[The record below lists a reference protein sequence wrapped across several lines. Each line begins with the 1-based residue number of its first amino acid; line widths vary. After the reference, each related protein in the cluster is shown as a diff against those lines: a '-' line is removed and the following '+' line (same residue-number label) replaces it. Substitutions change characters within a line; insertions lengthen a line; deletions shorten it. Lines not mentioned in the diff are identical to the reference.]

1 VKTQSLYPE
10 SPFPTQESATGIRRK
25 TILVIA
31 ILAILSLCG
40 FALWEGIQ
48 TALRLTSG
56 HS

>member
-25 TILVIA
+25 IILVIA

-40 FALWEGIQ
+40 FALWQGIQ
-48 TALRLTSG
+48 MALRLTSG

>member
-1 VKTQSLYPE
+1 MKTQSLYPE
-10 SPFPTQESATGIRRK
+10 SLFQAQESSASMRRK
-25 TILVIA
+25 IALAIA
-31 ILAILSLCG
+31 ILVVLTACG